1 MMAGELG
8 LRRTP
13 PLWAWSVWRVLLFV
27 ILFAAFA
34 IGLALVL
41 WPVQQ
46 QAGTH
51 AGILLETGVTAIA
64 AVVAGLLL
72 LRWCDRRPALALG
85 FGLTHRTTTELGVGF
100 LIGGGALVAAALL
113 MVATGVLRYAPADG
127 TIADVALVLGRDL
140 GVLGLAAAAEEA
152 VFRGYPFQVLV
163 QWLGAVAATVL
174 TSAAFAAAHLA
185 NPNVGAIGLLNIFL
199 AGIMLSVAYLRTR
212 SLWFATAV
220 HVGWNWTMASAF
232 DLPVSGLD
240 LFETPLYDARIG
252 GPAWLSGGAFGPEG
266 GIIGTIAFGTALLV
280 LLRWRVVRPAPEVV
294 AARPLVEPESDTG
307 TG

>member
-1 MMAGELG
+1 MMTGELG
-8 LRRTP
+8 LRRIP

-34 IGLALVL
+34 IALALVL
-41 WPVQQ
+41 GPVQQ

-51 AGILLETGVTAIA
+51 AGILLETGVTATA
-64 AVVAGLLL
+64 AVVAGVLLL
-72 LRWCDRRPALALG
+72 QWCDRRPAMALG
-85 FGLTHRTTTELGVGF
+85 FGLTRRTTTEIGAGF
-100 LIGGGALVAAALL
+100 LIGSGALVAAALL
-113 MVATGVLRYAPADG
+113 MVAAGTLRYAPADG
-127 TIADVALVLGRDL
+127 TVADFARVLGRDL
-140 GVLGLAAAAEEA
+140 GVLGVAAAAEEA
-152 VFRGYPFQVLV
+152 IFRGYPFQVLV
-163 QWLGAVAATVL
+163 QWLGAAAATVL
-174 TSAAFAAAHLA
+174 TSAAFAAAHLG
-185 NPNVGAIGLLNIFL
+185 NPNVGALGLLNIFL

-266 GIIGTIAFGTALLV
+266 GIVGTVAFGVALFA
-280 LLRWRVVRPAPEVV
+280 LLRWRMVRPAPEVM
-294 AARPLVEPESDTG
+294 AARPLVEPESNTG